1 MKKKTVL
8 IFLLTIVTITMT
20 AQDKLIRVDSESLA
34 WQKDN
39 PQYLFADKE
48 KARLLMPQG
57 AAFGMECIPSFSPE
71 WTLTYDSVA
80 HVLVYKI
87 AEKSIW
93 YTTYRSMHKLKKVS
107 KNHSK
112 SVPRKHPKNYEAP
125 DVKTYSL
132 SVTPEQV
139 QKLRAIWRTAVGA
152 AEDREI
158 FMLDGTKWEFFI
170 DGRRAKSHREKNVL
184 VKFTN
189 ELAEAVETGNVSRK
203 DSLFEAYVRE
213 HPEVMQTRRY
223 VESYVLDKEGK
234 PLPNAWVFVDGQSMM
249 GATSVAKSC
258 TPSSRRYTANSAL
271 SSYRRQGSK
280 SFSLE

>member
-1 MKKKTVL
+1 MKPRTIITAVL
-8 IFLLTIVTITMT
+8 ALVAMAGQ
-20 AQDKLIRVDSESLA
+20 AQDKLIRVDSESVA
-34 WQKDN
+34 WQKED
-39 PQYLFADKE
+39 PQYVFADKE

-57 AAFGMECIPSFSPE
+57 AAFGVECIPSFSPE

-93 YTTYRSMHKLKKVS
+93 YTTYRSMHKVKKVS

-112 SVPRKHPKNYEAP
+112 SVPRKHPKNYKAP

-139 QKLRAIWRTAVGA
+139 QKLRAIWRTAVGN
-152 AEDREI
+152 AEDREV
-158 FMLDGTKWEFFI
+158 FMLDGTKWEYFI
-170 DGRRAKSHREKNVL
+170 DGRRAKSHWEKNVF

-203 DSLFEAYVRE
+203 DSLLE
-213 HPEVMQTRRY
+213 
-223 VESYVLDKEGK
+223 
-234 PLPNAWVFVDGQSMM
+234 
-249 GATSVAKSC
+249 
-258 TPSSRRYTANSAL
+258 AL
-271 SSYRRQGSK
+271 SR
-280 SFSLE
+280 